1 MGLLRGGRGS
11 TGEVDQAVEMDPRAV
26 ITMTPTEAQVA
37 AGGQARFIFAV
48 IERTGVAYSV
58 ESAVS
63 TWCRL
68 LLPAGD
74 VGRGELVVDVPD
86 DAGSGR
92 YALRLVAT
100 ASGQEVAAANVLLRI
115 AGERAGGEPCLR
127 VLPRP
132 KFDLQPDGTVVVTLQ
147 VVNCGN
153 VDATLVLRARH
164 EDGWSFSVDDP
175 ELVIGVQEGP
185 VTVKVTLK
193 PPAGQGVDHGD
204 QITVE
209 VNVGTGWQPVRGRVP
224 RRLWPWV
231 AAAAAALVVAA
242 GVAAAVLASQDE
254 SDDSVAVVTD
264 ETTEASPEAS
274 PEDTPEDTP
283 EDPTPPSEPVDIVS
297 FTVVEDLIDEVDDEP
312 ALCSITGRWDATGDS
327 NGRLELYRGDE
338 FVVTL
343 DVGND
348 AEEIDVVEVGASFD
362 YELKAFDSADT
373 ETDSETREIDD
384 ACTSDIP

>member
-1 MGLLRGGRGS
+1 
-11 TGEVDQAVEMDPRAV
+11 MDPRAV
-26 ITMTPTEAQVA
+26 IRMNPSEAQA
-37 AGGQARFIFAV
+37 PAGGQARFSFAV
-48 IERTGVAYSV
+48 IERQAVAYSV
-58 ESAVS
+58 ESAVGS
-63 TWCRL
+63 WCRL

-86 DAGSGR
+86 DAGPGR

-100 ASGQEVAAANVLLRI
+100 VSGEEIAAANVMLRI
-115 AGERAGGEPCLR
+115 AGERVGGEPCLR

-164 EDGWSFSVDDP
+164 EDGWSFSVDEP

-193 PPAGQGVDHGD
+193 PPAGQGVDPGD

-209 VNVGTGWQPVRGRVP
+209 VNVGTGWQPVRGRLP

-254 SDDSVAVVTD
+254 SDDSVAVATE
-264 ETTEASPEAS
+264 ETT
-274 PEDTPEDTP
+274 EDTPEDTP
-283 EDPTPPSEPVDIVS
+283 EDTTEDTPEDTPEDTTPPPEAVDIVS
-297 FTVVEDLIDEVDDEP
+297 FTVVDAIIPEADDEP
-312 ALCSITGRWDATGDS
+312 VLCSITARWDATGDS

-343 DVGND
+343 DVGNFAD
-348 AEEIDVVEVGASFD
+348 EIDVVEQGASFD
-362 YELKAFDSADT
+362 YELKAFDSADNQ
-373 ETDSETREIDD
+373 TDSETREIDE
-384 ACTSDIP
+384 ACTSDIG